1 MADRTVENAS
11 TEVPEMP
18 DILEKVLL
26 FALNEAKDK
35 AEKGEDVIPFTAL
48 VVKEDLFLESHPG
61 ESAEECFAFA
71 RHTVQGARG
80 ADAYALCYDGYIET
94 DDGVKDALMPSAS
107 CTWRA
112 TRASR
117 SSRRRSTWA
126 APPTSWWPCAL
137 RATTPTTRSTSAIAR
152 TGKRPSRKPR
162 PLGFPFVL
170 ASHPLRKSAG
180 ATGVSQVTR
189 RWSRTPP
196 SRT

>member
-94 DDGVKDALMPSAS
+94 DDGVKDALIAEGGVPGADEGLVFEQEAVYVGSA
-107 CTWRA
+107 
-112 TRASR
+112 
-117 SSRRRSTWA
+117 
-126 APPTSWWPCAL
+126 PNFMVAL
-137 RATTPTTRSTSAIAR
+137 RA
-152 TGKRPSRKPR
+152 
-162 PLGFPFVL
+162 
-170 ASHPLRKSAG
+170 AG
-180 ATGVSQVTR
+180 DYADDEIDERYREDGEEVVEEA
-189 RWSRTPP
+189 
-196 SRT
+196 

>member
-94 DDGVKDALMPSAS
+94 DDGVKDALIAEGGVPGADEGHAIGFLYVEGDEGLVFEQEAVYVGSA
-107 CTWRA
+107 
-112 TRASR
+112 
-117 SSRRRSTWA
+117 
-126 APPTSWWPCAL
+126 PNFMVAL
-137 RATTPTTRSTSAIAR
+137 RAVGDYADDEIDERYR
-152 TGKRPSRKPR
+152 EDGE
-162 PLGFPFVL
+162 
-170 ASHPLRKSAG
+170 G
-180 ATGVSQVTR
+180 AAEEA
-189 RWSRTPP
+189 
-196 SRT
+196 

>member
-94 DDGVKDALMPSAS
+94 DDGVKDALIAEGGVPGADEGHAIGFLYVEADEGLVFEQEAVYVGSA
-107 CTWRA
+107 
-112 TRASR
+112 
-117 SSRRRSTWA
+117 
-126 APPTSWWPCAL
+126 PNFMVAL
-137 RATTPTTRSTSAIAR
+137 RA
-152 TGKRPSRKPR
+152 
-162 PLGFPFVL
+162 
-170 ASHPLRKSAG
+170 AG
-180 ATGVSQVTR
+180 DYADDEIDERYREDGEEAAAEA
-189 RWSRTPP
+189 
-196 SRT
+196 